1 MRAETTTGVAIAAGR
16 VAAALVVVAAALPAA
31 AGEALGTRERP
42 TTVVELFTSQGCSN
56 CPPADALVRKMS
68 TEPGVVALSYSV
80 DYWDYLGWKDTAA
93 RPEFTRRQRAYAETR
108 GDRSIYTPQ
117 VVINGRLH
125 AVGSDRTAIDRQITA
140 LTDDGRLLDVPVD
153 FEVTREALVI
163 RIGDVPEDRPRPSA
177 TVWLIHFEKARTVQ
191 IGRGENSGRVVTYAN
206 LVRSMQPVGMWKG
219 TALRLEL
226 PRRETTSDPN
236 GGCAV
241 LVQVDTDGAPGPI
254 LGARILVAEPKS

>member
-1 MRAETTTGVAIAAGR
+1 MRAETSTGTTITAGR
-16 VAAALVVVAAALPAA
+16 LAAVLVVVAAALPAR
-31 AGEALGTRERP
+31 AGEALGTAERP
-42 TTVVELFTSQGCSN
+42 ATVVELFTSQGCAN
-56 CPPADALVRKMS
+56 CPPADALLRRMS
-68 TEPGVVALSYSV
+68 TEPGVVALSYAV

-125 AVGSDRTAIDRQITA
+125 AIGSDRPAIDRQIAT
-140 LTDDGRLLDVPVD
+140 LSSERRLLEVPVD
-153 FEVTREALVI
+153 FDITRETLVI
-163 RIGDVPEDRPRPSA
+163 RVGNAPEDRPQPSA

-206 LVRSMQPVGMWKG
+206 LVRTMQPIGMWKG
-219 TALRLEL
+219 AALRLEL
-226 PRRETTSDPN
+226 PRRETTSDPS

-241 LVQVDTDGAPGPI
+241 LVQVDTDGTPGPI
-254 LGARILVAEPKS
+254 LGARILSSEPKS